1 VAYDSFVRD
10 RLPPP
15 ELLPEFRFNL
25 PDLQYPDRLNAAAE
39 LLKGG
44 APDAPAIVNG
54 HGRWTYAELDDFS
67 GRIARLLVEEHGLIP
82 GNRVLLRG
90 PNGYTIFAAWLGV
103 LKAGGV
109 VVATMPLLR
118 PGEIATV
125 VERAQISHA
134 IVDSR
139 FIGDFRQAVEQ
150 THFVKHVIKYDGDY
164 GRGELETRTA
174 SLEPLAPLDTGR
186 DDPAL
191 IAFTSGTTGEPKG
204 CVHFHRDVLA
214 PCDTF
219 AKHLL
224 GPKPGDIFLTSAPM
238 AFTFGLGITPM
249 FPLRFGA
256 ASATVE
262 QASPDKLLD
271 AIVKLRVTHLGT
283 APTAYKAM
291 LATEDVTPTSV
302 RPERSAKRAV
312 EGRFAPA
319 SDMRPSTSL
328 RTNEAGISLEEA
340 LKTLRTCISA
350 GEHLP
355 EATWRAWR
363 ERTGIAIIDGI
374 GATEMMH
381 IFVSAAG
388 DDIRPGATGRAVP
401 GYEATVLDADGNPLV
416 EGVGRLAVKGPT
428 GCRYLDDPRQR
439 DYVEHG
445 WNVTGD
451 TYRRDA
457 DGFYWYLARNDDM
470 IVSSGYNIGAPEV
483 ENALLSH
490 SAVAEC
496 AVIGVPCP
504 ERGQKV
510 KAFVVLAADAG
521 GSDELVAE
529 LQAHAKAQIA
539 PYKYPREIEFVEA
552 LPRTATGKL
561 RRSELREGS

>member
-1 VAYDSFVRD
+1 VTYDSFVRD

-15 ELLPEFRFNL
+15 KLLPEFRFDL
-25 PDLQYPDRLNAAAE
+25 PEVQYPERLNAAAE

-44 APDAPAIVNG
+44 ARQALAVVNG
-54 HGRWTYAELDDFS
+54 HGRWTYAQLDDFS
-67 GRIARLLVEEHGLIP
+67 GRIARLLVEEEGLIP

-90 PNGYTIFAAWLGV
+90 PNTMTMFAAWLGV

-125 VERAQISHA
+125 IERAHISHA

-150 THFVKHVIKYDGDY
+150 THSVRSIVKYDGDY
-164 GRGELETRTA
+164 GKGELETRCA
-174 SLEPLAPLDTGR
+174 ALEPLPATDTGR
-186 DDPAL
+186 DDPCI
-191 IAFTSGTTGEPKG
+191 IAFTSGTTGVPKG
-204 CVHFHRDVLA
+204 CVQFHRDVLA

-219 AKHLL
+219 AKHLID
-224 GPKPGDIFLTSAPM
+224 PRPADVFLTSAPM

-256 ASATVE
+256 ASATLE
-262 QASPDKLLD
+262 QASPAVLLD
-271 AIVKLRVTHLGT
+271 AIAKFGVTHLGT

-291 LATEDVTPTSV
+291 LSQ
-302 RPERSAKRAV
+302 
-312 EGRFAPA
+312 PA
-319 SDMRPSTSL
+319 
-328 RTNEAGISLEEA
+328 LEEA
-340 LKTLRTCISA
+340 LKTLRYCISA

-355 EATWRAWR
+355 EATWRTWK
-363 ERTGIAIIDGI
+363 ERTGIAITDGI
-374 GATEMMH
+374 GSTEMMH

-388 DDIRPGATGRAVP
+388 DEIRPGSTGKAVP
-401 GYEATVLDADGNPLV
+401 GYIATVLDAEGKTLD
-416 EGVGRLAVKGPT
+416 EGVGRLAIKGPT
-428 GCRYLDDPRQR
+428 GCRYLDDPRQS
-439 DYVEHG
+439 DYVVNG

-457 DGFYWYLARNDDM
+457 DGYYWYLARSDDM

-496 AVIGVPCP
+496 AVIGAPCP

-510 KAFVVLAADAG
+510 KAFVVLASGFAQTD
-521 GSDELVAE
+521 DLVAE

-539 PYKYPREIEFVEA
+539 PYKYPREIAFVDA
-552 LPRTATGKL
+552 LPKTATGKL
-561 RRSELREGS
+561 RRSKLRSNSNG